1 MELVNPGI
9 GLIFWMTLAFG
20 TVFFVL
26 SKFAWPSILRA
37 LKEREQHIEEAL
49 QAADITKEE
58 MKKLKI
64 DNEKLLKEAKD
75 ERDAILNDARKI
87 RDKMI
92 DEARIRANEEAD
104 RIVESA
110 RERIEN
116 EKMAAMVEMKNQIA
130 KVSIDIA
137 EMILREKMKSDKAQT
152 DFIERIIDE
161 SRLN

>member
-26 SKFAWPSILRA
+26 SKFAWPSILKA

-49 QAADITKEE
+49 QAADLTKEE

-64 DNEKLLKEAKD
+64 DNEKLLKEAKE
-75 ERDAILNDARKI
+75 ERDVILNDARKI

-92 DEARIRANEEAD
+92 DDARNRANEEAD

-110 RERIEN
+110 RVRIEN
-116 EKMAAMVEMKNQIA
+116 DKMAAIVEVKNQIA

-137 EMILREKMKSDKAQT
+137 EMILREKMKSDKEQT
-152 DFIERIIDE
+152 DFIEKLIDE

>member
-92 DEARIRANEEAD
+92 DEARNRANEEAD

-110 RERIEN
+110 RQRIEN
-116 EKMAAMVEMKNQIA
+116 DKMAAMVEVKNQIA

-137 EMILREKMKSDKAQT
+137 EMILREKMKSDKVQT
-152 DFIERIIDE
+152 DFIEKLIDE

>member
-64 DNEKLLKEAKD
+64 DNEKLLREAKD

>member
-26 SKFAWPSILRA
+26 TKFAWPSIMRA

-49 QAADITKEE
+49 QAADLTREE

-64 DNEKLLKEAKD
+64 DNEKLLKEAKE
-75 ERDAILNDARKI
+75 ERDAIMNDARKI
-87 RDKMI
+87 RDKMLE
-92 DEARIRANEEAD
+92 EAREKANEEAN

-116 EKMAAMVEMKNQIA
+116 EKMAAVVEMKNQLA
-130 KVSIDIA
+130 KISIDIA
-137 EMILREKMKSDKAQT
+137 EMILREKMKSSQAQT
-152 DFIERIIDE
+152 EYIDKLIDE
-161 SRLN
+161 AKLN

>member
-87 RDKMI
+87 RDKII